1 MSQVIISLK
10 PEYGKLVLSGSKT
23 VELRNRIVRIEPGT
37 KIWIY
42 ITLPIGEIVAMADL
56 SSVIHDSPM
65 SIWRRYCKQMCID
78 WVGFEDYVRDRPQV
92 SALLLEGVT
101 TLDEPI
107 PIGGIRRVVG
117 SFHPPQFY
125 SRVVPES
132 GLFRTLNDR
141 SDAVAASMEQS
152 EIDGTE

>member
-10 PEYGKLVLSGSKT
+10 PEYGNLVLSGSKT

-42 ITLPIGEIVAMADL
+42 ITRPIGEIVAMADL
-56 SSVIHDSPM
+56 NSVIHDSPV
-65 SIWRRYCKQMCID
+65 SIWRRYGRQMCID
-78 WVGFEDYVRDRPQV
+78 WVGFEDYVGDRRQV
-92 SALLLEGVT
+92 SALLLGGVT
-101 TLDEPI
+101 ALDEPI
-107 PIGGIRRVVG
+107 PIGGIRRVVR

-132 GLFRTLNDR
+132 GLFRALNDR
-141 SDAVAASMEQS
+141 SVAVAASME
-152 EIDGTE
+152 TA

>member
-1 MSQVIISLK
+1 MSQVIMSLK
-10 PEYGKLVLSGSKT
+10 PEYGNLVLSGSKT

-42 ITLPIGEIVAMADL
+42 ITRPIGEVVAMAAV
-56 SSVIHDSPM
+56 SSVIHDSPVA
-65 SIWRRYCKQMCID
+65 IWRRYCRQMCID
-78 WVGFEDYVRDRPQV
+78 WVGFEDYVGDRPQV
-92 SALLLEGVT
+92 SALLLESVT

-107 PIGGIRRVVG
+107 PIGGIRRVVR

-132 GLFRTLNDR
+132 GLFRALNDR
-141 SDAVAASMEQS
+141 TGAVAASRE
-152 EIDGTE
+152 TA